1 MYEKSKYYSLLFE
14 VFVHATEDLEKV
26 RKALLFI
33 LPEEYRERVSI
44 KNELLV
50 GSWGNKIIILKLKSK
65 SEDLVKETISRI
77 FTNLSKVER
86 EDILSNLFNQVD
98 RKGSFYLRISKQNA
112 LLQRFSLDQE
122 GGIIRCIFKFKT
134 SVGEK
139 KSEAIRYLKDLIST
153 NDIEML
159 KNKV

>member
-1 MYEKSKYYSLLFE
+1 MYEKSKYYSLFFE

-44 KNELLV
+44 KNDLLV
-50 GSWGNKIIILKLKSK
+50 GSWGNKIIVLKLKSK
-65 SEDLVKETISRI
+65 GEDLVKETLSRI
-77 FTNLSKVER
+77 FSSLSKVGR
-86 EDILSNLFNQVD
+86 EDILSTLFKQVD

-112 LLQRFSLDQE
+112 CLQRFSLDQE

-134 SVGEK
+134 GVGER
-139 KSEAIRYLKDLIST
+139 KSEAISYLKDLIST
-153 NDIEML
+153 NVIEMP
-159 KNKV
+159 